1 MLQFSFKPNILRGQ
15 GVLSVKGS
23 MSLLPACQPISSCS
37 RLLPLSEITVER
49 DFGPLHAVMISKI
62 LDFSVCWLISFSPE
76 GLRSLQ
82 YD

>member
-1 MLQFSFKPNILRGQ
+1 MLKFSFKPNILRGQ

-23 MSLLPACQPISSCS
+23 MSLLLACQPISSCS